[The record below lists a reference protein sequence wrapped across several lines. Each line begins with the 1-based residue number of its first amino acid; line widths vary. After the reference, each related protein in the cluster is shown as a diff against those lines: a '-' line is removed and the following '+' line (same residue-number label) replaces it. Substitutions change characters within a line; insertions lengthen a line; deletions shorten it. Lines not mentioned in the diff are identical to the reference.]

1 MDNAAAPTILDVS
14 SLREQV
20 YAYLRSEINQGRI
33 LPGSFINLKKIS
45 KQLGIS
51 TTPLRDAIIQLE
63 CEGFVTIL
71 PRRGVRV
78 KRLTLDEIEE
88 YLDIVGALET
98 AVLLKVYPLLAASHI
113 DRMERLNA
121 RMVKALNRGDFDG
134 YYNLNIEFHDIFLLL
149 SGNSTLHQI
158 IMPMKQ
164 RLYDFPRRQYITEWE
179 LVNCDEHT
187 EFIELLRQE
196 NPVAAAGLWKD
207 QHWSFSY
214 HEAFIRSF
222 YSDASEYL
230 EKRLNGENTSSV

>member
-1 MDNAAAPTILDVS
+1 MDSDQPLPILDVS

-20 YAYLRSEINQGRI
+20 YAFLRSEINQGRI
-33 LPGSFINLKKIS
+33 LPGSYINLKKIS
-45 KQLGIS
+45 TRLGIS

-71 PRRGVRV
+71 PRRGVQV
-78 KRLTLDEIEE
+78 KRLTLDEIKD
-88 YLDIVGALET
+88 YLEIVGALE
-98 AVLLKVYPLLAASHI
+98 ASVLLAVHPLLTGTHI
-113 DRMERLNA
+113 DRMEQLNT
-121 RMVKALNRGDFDG
+121 RMIAALKGDDFDR

-187 EFIELLRQE
+187 EFIELLRQSKPE
-196 NPVAAAGLWKD
+196 AAASLWKD
-207 QHWSFSY
+207 RHWSFSF
-214 HEAFIRSF
+214 HETYIRSF
-222 YSDASEYL
+222 YSDASDYL
-230 EKRLNGENTSSV
+230 DKHLNGKG

>member
-1 MDNAAAPTILDVS
+1 MANSQPNPILDVS

-20 YAYLRSEINQGRI
+20 YKYLRSEINRGRI
-33 LPGSFINLKKIS
+33 LPGAFINLKKIS

-78 KRLTLDEIEE
+78 KRLTLDEIKD
-88 YLDIVGALET
+88 YLQIVGALE
-98 AVLLKVYPLLAASHI
+98 ASVLLTVYPLLTGSHI
-113 DRMERLNA
+113 HKMEQLNA
-121 RMVKALNRGDFDG
+121 RMVAALKSGNFDG
-134 YYNLNIEFHDIFLLL
+134 YYNLNIAFHDIFLLL
-149 SGNSTLHQI
+149 SGNTTLHQI

-187 EFIELLRQE
+187 EFIDLLRQNE
-196 NPVAAAGLWKD
+196 PEAAASLWQD
-207 QHWSFSY
+207 RHWSFSY
-214 HEAFIRSF
+214 HESYIRSF
-222 YSDASEYL
+222 YSDASAYL
-230 EKRLNGENTSSV
+230 DQHLEGSGC